1 MGVGSTKKRV
11 EGIRNLMGAKSM
23 VSTIIGLRIL
33 MLIGLCRVLVGS
45 HRQKLSGRDNLFEK
59 DNAGYEASTYIAEC

>member
-1 MGVGSTKKRV
+1 
-11 EGIRNLMGAKSM
+11 M

-33 MLIGLCRVLVGS
+33 MLMGLCRVLVGS